1 MTIAALLLAAG
12 ESTRMGRLKQLVP
25 WDGRPLVQWQAEQ
38 LRDGGAD
45 DVVVVLGHRVE
56 EIQPAVPSWC
66 RVVVNEAYRDGRA
79 TSLRAGAEALL
90 HAWGSESL
98 LQEKLEALFILSV
111 DQPRP
116 AWLARRLLGRWRAE
130 RAPIVSPKFPR
141 RFGHPVLVDGA
152 LLPELCSVDEATQGL
167 RAVVQ
172 RHASEAVAVP
182 VANEALDYD
191 MNTPGDYEAALAAFE
206 RGDWDESPTT

>member
-12 ESTRMGRLKQLVP
+12 ESTRMGRMKQLVP

-38 LRDGGAD
+38 LSDGGAGE
-45 DVVVVLGHRVE
+45 VVVMLGHRAE
-56 EIQPAVPSWC
+56 EIRAAVPAWC

-79 TSLRAGAEALL
+79 TSLKAGALALGDEIEAVL
-90 HAWGSESL
+90 
-98 LQEKLEALFILSV
+98 IINV

-116 AWLARRLLGRWRAE
+116 AWLSRRLVQRWRE
-130 RAPIVSPKFPR
+130 TRAPVVSPKFPR
-141 RFGHPVLVDGA
+141 RFGHPVLLDGS
-152 LLPELCSVDEATQGL
+152 LLPELREVDEATQGL

-172 RHASEAVAVP
+172 KHAAQAIAVAID
-182 VANEALDYD
+182 NEALDYD
-191 MNTPGDYEAALAAFE
+191 MNTPEDYEAALAAFE

>member
-25 WDGRPLVQWQAEQ
+25 WGGRPLVQWQAEQ

-45 DVVVVLGHRVE
+45 DVVVVLGHRAA
-56 EIQPAVPSWC
+56 EIRPAVPGWC
-66 RVVVNEAYRDGRA
+66 RAVVNEAYREGRA
-79 TSLRAGAEALL
+79 TSLRAGALALADNTEA
-90 HAWGSESL
+90 S
-98 LQEKLEALFILSV
+98 FILSV

-116 AWLARRLLGRWRAE
+116 AWLARRLLERWRAQ

-141 RFGHPVLVDGA
+141 RYGHPVLLDGS
-152 LLPELCSVDEATQGL
+152 LLPELRIVDEATQGL

-172 RHASEAVAVP
+172 RHTSEAVAVP
-182 VANEALDYD
+182 IDNEALDYD
-191 MNTPGDYEAALAAFE
+191 MNTPEDYAAALAAFE
-206 RGDWDESPTT
+206 RGQWDESPAT